1 MNLKEIAALKAIEF
15 VKEGM
20 TIGLG
25 TGSTVKY
32 FIEEVGRLCQEGMN
46 LKGVATSLQTEKLA
60 RDLNIPLLQI
70 DEVDYLDL
78 GVDGADEVDLE
89 FNAIKGGGG
98 ALFREKMVASL
109 AKEVIW
115 VVDESKVVQKLGK
128 FHLPVEILPFGYIQ
142 TMKRLQDF
150 NPVLRLQDNKP
161 FITDNGHYILD
172 LHLGVG
178 FNVLNVQKTLLNTI
192 GVLETGL
199 FINMCK
205 RVIVGTNEGVK
216 VFENNLK

>member
-32 FIEEVGRLCQEGMN
+32 FIEEVGRLCQEGMT

-89 FNAIKGGGG
+89 
-98 ALFREKMVASL
+98 
-109 AKEVIW
+109 
-115 VVDESKVVQKLGK
+115 
-128 FHLPVEILPFGYIQ
+128 
-142 TMKRLQDF
+142 
-150 NPVLRLQDNKP
+150 
-161 FITDNGHYILD
+161 
-172 LHLGVG
+172 
-178 FNVLNVQKTLLNTI
+178 
-192 GVLETGL
+192 
-199 FINMCK
+199 
-205 RVIVGTNEGVK
+205 
-216 VFENNLK
+216 